1 MIAGLP
7 VASAP
12 NRSLSWEGLKP
23 EATWVDSEISSFTPI
38 ALKVTG
44 HDIETMSCLWL
55 CLKVL
60 AFLNSHH

>member
-23 EATWVDSEISSFTPI
+23 EISSFTPI

-55 CLKVL
+55 CLKVS